1 MKPVDFKEIMDLLTK
16 GEPVSEEEL
25 VDAMAYADA
34 GAYLNV
40 ALAKSLSAAY
50 RLQQATIKRKNALLE
65 AKIRE
70 IQKLHQTIENL
81 NQIVLEQ
88 EKRLREPGAEGN
100 A

>member
-34 GAYLNV
+34 GAYLHV
-40 ALAKSLSAAY
+40 ALVKSLAAAY

-65 AKIRE
+65 AKYR
-70 IQKLHQTIENL
+70 KYLHWAE
-81 NQIVLEQ
+81 VLE
-88 EKRLREPGAEGN
+88 KSRP
-100 A
+100 